1 MLPRAFEASD
11 YPHVRA
17 LRNDLIVKAISVQ
30 GGETD
35 IGGERTAFAR
45 IVMTGVD
52 MRDVASG
59 ASAPRRQ
66 EAAVLK
72 IDDATVFA
80 TELHEVVDRLVRSTP
95 TPMVPASGY
104 WSWTSEPLLD
114 EDLLVTRANAI
125 LPDVSVAR
133 GVAPVVR
140 VDFTGTLVQGL
151 SSADPAVHVQGA
163 VFAGPRQVQTLI
175 SSLKKVVRSALEQQR
190 LDIYLSEEESLS
202 AFLF

>member
-17 LRNDLIVKAISVQ
+17 LRNDLIVKAVSVQ